1 MLRHRRL
8 PLRRQPPFPRPPPTP
23 APRPDLPRRPRRAY
37 LGILGQNDPKRP
49 RLAPAPITR
58 SLNHQMASM
67 PYLIDGHNLI
77 PEIGLQLDSFDDEP
91 ELVKRLNLYCR
102 LSRRTGLHPAPIMP
116 SLWGSWIMHSL
127 IMSIRRQC
135 GLPASWCRNRCRLAL
150 QNCKR
155 AVRSVHGNVRVGD
168 PDARCRRSR
177 A

>member
-1 MLRHRRL
+1 
-8 PLRRQPPFPRPPPTP
+8 
-23 APRPDLPRRPRRAY
+23 
-37 LGILGQNDPKRP
+37 
-49 RLAPAPITR
+49 
-58 SLNHQMASM
+58 M